1 MGEDSGWAWRVA
13 LGLGA
18 LPGIALAPFKTAD
31 AKPQGRRLE
40 RVELV
45 TATRDTATGETSVV
59 ETVESDEP
67 TSASAQPSL
76 LAVLQRRDL
85 WGKLIGTAGGW
96 FIFDITFYG
105 NLLFQPIVLSQV
117 FDAKGKGSSC
127 SGDLQSSLCDQVPL

>member
-18 LPGIALAPFKTAD
+18 VPGIALAPFKTAD
-31 AKPQGRRLE
+31 AKPARRRLE

-45 TATRDTATGETSVV
+45 TVTRDSATGEAIAA
-59 ETVESDEP
+59 EADEP
-67 TSASAQPSL
+67 AAANAQPPL
-76 LAVLQRRDL
+76 LAVLQRREL
-85 WGKLIGTAGGW
+85 WGKLVGTAGGW

-117 FDAKGKGSSC
+117 FART
-127 SGDLQSSLCDQVPL
+127 VR